1 MCLSKTVQNFYN
13 LLVIV
18 QIGELKPSF
27 KIKPKCSMYMSFTA
41 TCRTDFSLTYTKH
54 HVKCLSRV
62 TKIAKKYSLEM
73 KVPKATSSGMKWRRH
88 LNFHL

>member
-27 KIKPKCSMYMSFTA
+27 KIGQSVLCI
-41 TCRTDFSLTYTKH
+41 CR
-54 HVKCLSRV
+54 SRRLAEQILV
-62 TKIAKKYSLEM
+62 LHIQNTMCQVFVACDKNCQKYSLEM
-73 KVPKATSSGMKWRRH
+73 KVPKATSSGMKRRRH